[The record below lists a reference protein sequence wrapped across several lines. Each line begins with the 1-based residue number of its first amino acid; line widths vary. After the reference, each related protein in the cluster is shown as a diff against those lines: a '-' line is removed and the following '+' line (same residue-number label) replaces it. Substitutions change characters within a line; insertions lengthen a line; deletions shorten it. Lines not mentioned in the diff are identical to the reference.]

1 MVFEDNI
8 NRIDNL
14 FNDLNHPNPNINI
27 KAYEKMRRL
36 WPEESIQR
44 LIQNLDSK
52 NIDIRRKSV
61 KGIAYFGIETVDKI
75 IRLYFSSNNETI
87 MISCLKIL
95 TIIASEYEL
104 IEFREQLNLLIESA
118 LTKTSPEIILISIS
132 LLRQTGEKSAPLLKL
147 LCRDKNI
154 LKAKAAITALT
165 EINHSSIKLFLLE
178 LSKDNHI
185 EDIIRDNAKEAL
197 GI

>member
-1 MVFEDNI
+1 MVFEDDI
-8 NRIDNL
+8 NSIDNI

-61 KGIAYFGIETVDKI
+61 KGIAYFGIEIVEKI
-75 IRLYFSSNNETI
+75 INLYFSSNNETI

-104 IEFREQLNLLIESA
+104 IEFKEQLNLLIESA
-118 LTKTSPEIILISIS
+118 LAKTSPEIILISIS
-132 LLRQTGEKSAPLLKL
+132 LLRQIGEKSEPLLKL
-147 LCRDKNI
+147 LCRDENT
-154 LKAKAAITALT
+154 LKAKAAITALI
-165 EINHSSIKLFLLE
+165 EINDASLQSFLLE
-178 LSKDNHI
+178 LSQDNKI
-185 EDIIRDNAKEAL
+185 DTLVRDNAKEAL